1 MLYISTNAV
10 FDGESAPYGEPNRVN
25 PVNAYG
31 RIKLAC
37 ERLVQDTFERAVV
50 IRPILMYGW
59 PRAMGRQSGD
69 VGGRCTDPR

>member
-10 FDGESAPYGEPNRVN
+10 FDGESAPYGETDRVN

-37 ERLVQDTFERAVV
+37 ERLVQDTLERAVV
-50 IRPILMYGW
+50 IRPISCMD
-59 PRAMGRQSGD
+59 GRT
-69 VGGRCTDPR
+69 RWAARIP